1 MPWFLAGKLFRLQ
14 KPQICTNNCL
24 FTWDLVCIICSMLIK
39 FMLKVFG
46 LTSLI
51 LCPKVFYA
59 VHDLNFRQKEFR
71 LHKPRCSGDNL
82 LGCAGLIFLK
92 ISLKLH
98 RCLFCGDKRLTKHAL
113 ISCQQWFRLLKP
125 LNSAVK
131 LRGLVSLNLMPI
143 SEVYTS
149 FIS

>member
-1 MPWFLAGKLFRLQ
+1 MRDGTGHQ
-14 KPQICTNNCL
+14 
-24 FTWDLVCIICSMLIK
+24 D
-39 FMLKVFG
+39 FG
-46 LTSLI
+46 LLFLQACLDLCLPQKVSLI
-51 LCPKVFYA
+51 QIVLCPKVFYA